1 VGVTP
6 ILVRTDE
13 LSVSMCLEISLDSAL
28 LKGKIIV
35 WDHDSNPCVAKE
47 MVIME
52 AGGAAMV
59 LANRCLVG
67 DVQVLPTLEVVE
79 KEGNVVK
86 VYVVC
91 RKHVEPDCDDPFQ
104 RDRRRRQASA
114 RGGLVL
120 HARAQWP
127 HA

>member
-1 VGVTP
+1 
-6 ILVRTDE
+6 
-13 LSVSMCLEISLDSAL
+13 MCLEISLDPAL

-35 WDHDSNPCVAKE
+35 WDNDSNPCVAKE

-114 RGGLVL
+114 RGVLVL

-127 HA
+127 RA